1 MSGRVPPSSR
11 SRVARAADLFERFT
25 GHGATRG
32 ERVRIVVPDVALV
45 VGTLDGL
52 LYTAVR
58 DGIEE
63 RYIHEFAKRDRPI
76 LAASADGRQLMIV
89 GGGYRMTELGIVDDS
104 DKKHRHAR

>member
-1 MSGRVPPSSR
+1 MSGSVPPSSR
-11 SRVARAADLFERFT
+11 SRVARAADLYERFT
-25 GHGATRG
+25 GHAPEHGQ
-32 ERVRIVVPDVALV
+32 RVRVVLPDVALV
-45 VGTLDGL
+45 VGTLDGV

-58 DGIEE
+58 DGVSE

-76 LAASADGRQLMIV
+76 LAASADGRQLVIV